1 VNKKVLASAFLLVS
15 ILTIGLVYAVENGF
29 FIKITNS
36 NGNINTAISNSTV
49 IENVTLTNGTLNLQ
63 INADSISSV
72 IINGVNYSAQP
83 PRNPEPE
90 VLLAYYGENA
100 VPDGIVGFPN
110 PWFDLFSN
118 QSAPSFYYSWNL
130 TMVNLNPVN
139 GIGVPM
145 ERAFQPLVTK
155 YPMLATSHMFVPNAP
170 YGSGNLTLYCD
181 VAGFNGRMDK
191 LCMVLFSYSQLDIDQ
206 IGNLTQDMVMQLT
219 PAIIEWYS

>member
-1 VNKKVLASAFLLVS
+1 VNKKVLASAFLLALIV
-15 ILTIGLVYAVENGF
+15 TIGLAYAVENGF

-36 NGNINTAISNSTV
+36 NGNINTTISNSTV
-49 IENVTLTNGTLNLQ
+49 IENVTLTNGTLNMQ
-63 INADSISSV
+63 INADNISSV
-72 IINGVNYSAQP
+72 IINGINYSAQP
-83 PRNPEPE
+83 TQNPKPE
-90 VLLAYYGENA
+90 ILLTYYGENA
-100 VPDGIVGFPN
+100 VPEGIVGFPN

-118 QSAPSFYYSWNL
+118 QSAPSYHYSWNL

-139 GIGVPM
+139 GIGVPT

-181 VAGFNGRMDK
+181 MTGFNGRMDK
-191 LCMVLFSYSQLDIDQ
+191 LCMVLFSYSQLDSDQ
-206 IGNLTQDMVMQLT
+206 INNLTQDMIAQLT